1 MSIDPFAEYA
11 LAEPFI
17 PSSFDCFPGMHLAGV
32 DEVGRGPLVGAV
44 VTAAVVLDPARP
56 VPGLADSKT
65 LSARRREALAEA
77 IREQALGWAL
87 GRAEPEEI
95 DRLNI
100 YHATHLAMVRAVEA
114 LALRVDAVLVDGN
127 RGPRRSAP
135 PRFSPRW
142 PATGKWWRCTS
153 ATPNM
158 ALTATRGTPPRCTWR
173 P

>member
-1 MSIDPFAEYA
+1 MHDPFAEYG

-56 VPGLADSKT
+56 VPGLAHSKT
-65 LSARRREALAEA
+65 LSAPRREALAEA

-127 RGPRRSAP
+127 RGPRFACPELLRDMAGSGAQFHD
-135 PRFSPRW
+135 RFG
-142 PATGKWWRCTS
+142 AGQ
-153 ATPNM
+153 A
-158 ALTATRGTPPRCTWR
+158 A
-173 P
+173 